1 MLSLLLGGHSLLP
14 LGDGSLMGCLSRTSV
29 IPLPWPSHPR
39 SCPVDKKLS
48 PCRGA
53 EPALK
58 PSLMVPD
65 PLQKTSHLSGQLQQ
79 IDESE
84 KLKGLRARSV
94 VVRGRKELKKQ
105 ACLCR
110 KSTLC
115 VLSLSCVSLRPHAM
129 GFF

>member
-1 MLSLLLGGHSLLP
+1 MLSFLLGGHSLLQ

-29 IPLPWPSHPR
+29 TLFPQPSHPR
-39 SCPVDKKLS
+39 SCPVDKKLT
-48 PCRGA
+48 PLRGA

-65 PLQKTSHLSGQLQQ
+65 PLQKTSHLSGQSQQ

-84 KLKGLRARSV
+84 KLKGLCARSV
-94 VVRGRKELKKQ
+94 VVSGRKELKKQ

-115 VLSLSCVSLRPHAM
+115 VLSLSCVPLRPHSM